1 LPDPRDRHVLAATLR
16 ANAEVI
22 VTANLKDFPPETL
35 KPFNVI
41 AQHPDDFILDLIDL
55 KPAAVLTCFKEDRI
69 HYRNPPYTV
78 EEYLENLL
86 RQGLSKTVAHLSEY
100 RHLI

>member
-1 LPDPRDRHVLAATLR
+1 M
-16 ANAEVI
+16 
-22 VTANLKDFPPETL
+22 TANLKDFPAESLMPY
-35 KPFNVI
+35 NVV

-55 KPAAVLTCFKEDRI
+55 QPPLVLTCFKEDRT

-78 EEYLENLL
+78 EEYLENLQ
-86 RQGLSKTVAHLSEY
+86 RQGLSKTVAYLSEY